1 MCILYESRHIYILQC
16 YLKSIILL
24 YLQLISEIDI

>member
-1 MCILYESRHIYILQC
+1 MFILYESYRILHC

-24 YLQLISEIDI
+24 YLQLISEIDT